1 MGRHK
6 KSDTQFHIRIDSTS
20 LEWFREYCMESGISM
35 SDFIRQHLAKLK
47 RRDERTKRKAQLAQ
61 LRDKHQLRLFD

>member
-20 LEWFREYCMESGISM
+20 LKWFREYCMESGISM
-35 SDFIRQHLAKLK
+35 SDFFRQHLAKLK
-47 RRDERTKRKAQLAQ
+47 RSDERKKRKAQLSL
-61 LRDKHQLRLFD
+61 LREKHQLKLFD